1 MVDGR
6 AARHAR
12 TRERV
17 LAAAWE
23 LTRARGPAGWTLR
36 ELAGA
41 VGMRAPSLYVYFDG
55 KDAIYDA
62 MYAAGNRELLAAAE
76 AADLGGSPT
85 EQLRALA
92 HVFVGFAVTD
102 PARFQLLFQRV
113 VPGFVPSDEAYATA
127 EKVLRRL
134 RERLRELGA
143 DDPAATD
150 VWTALLTGLASQQL
164 ANDPGG
170 DRWTRLVDRSVDM
183 FVSEWLPATAGA
195 AERP

>member
-6 AARHAR
+6 AARRAR
-12 TRERV
+12 TRERI
-17 LAAAWE
+17 LEAAWQ
-23 LTRARGPAGWTLR
+23 LTRDQGPVGWTLR

-62 MYAAGNRELLAAAE
+62 MYAEGNRELLAAAE
-76 AADLGGSPT
+76 ASDLDGPPGA
-85 EQLRALA
+85 QLRTLA
-92 HVFVGFAVTD
+92 HTYVDFAVAD

-113 VPGFVPSDEAYATA
+113 VPGFVPSPDAYRPAA
-127 EKVLRRL
+127 LL
-134 RERLRELGA
+134 LERLREHLRELGT

-150 VWTALLTGLASQQL
+150 VWTALMTGLASQQL

-170 DRWTRLVDRSVDM
+170 DRWTRLVDRSVAM
-183 FVSEWLPATAGA
+183 FAAEWLPHTVPA
-195 AERP
+195 ADRA